1 MGVIKKIKQIF
12 ETQTSLL
19 MKKAG
24 TFNED
29 DLECSIDEDLI
40 DCTDLDELEAPI
52 FECGPSHYTQGYG
65 WFGGTS
71 GYIGVPA
78 PAIAPTDEWFNSPVL
93 TEKGIDYMEQET
105 AIKMQDDF
113 SVEPNDIHQR
123 MYEIA
128 TKNHDTTL
136 NIDPPGGSENFQ
148 EGWHSGTGWGQ
159 FR

>member
-24 TFNED
+24 TFKEEN
-29 DLECSIDEDLI
+29 LA
-40 DCTDLDELEAPI
+40 DELEAPV

-71 GYIGVPA
+71 GYTGVPA
-78 PAIAPTDEWFNSPVL
+78 PVISPTDEWFNPPVL
-93 TEKGIDYMEQET
+93 TEKGIDYMKQET
-105 AIKMQDDF
+105 EIKMQEAQNNF
-113 SVEPNDIHQR
+113 SVEPDDIHER

-128 TKNHDTTL
+128 TNNQSTTL

>member
-12 ETQTSLL
+12 ETQTTLL

-24 TFNED
+24 TFNEK
-29 DLECSIDEDLI
+29 DLECSIDEDVV
-40 DCTDLDELEAPI
+40 DCIELDEDPV
-52 FECGPSHYTQGYG
+52 YV
-65 WFGGTS
+65 
-71 GYIGVPA
+71 GVLA
-78 PAIAPTDEWFNSPVL
+78 PAIAPTDEWFNLPVL

-105 AIKMQDDF
+105 AIRMQEVQDDF
-113 SVEPNDIHQR
+113 SVEPDDIHER

-128 TKNHDTTL
+128 TKNHDTIL

>member
-12 ETQTSLL
+12 ETQTTLL

-24 TFNED
+24 TFNEK
-29 DLECSIDEDLI
+29 DLECSIDEDVV
-40 DCTDLDELEAPI
+40 DCIELDEDPV
-52 FECGPSHYTQGYG
+52 YV
-65 WFGGTS
+65 
-71 GYIGVPA
+71 GVPA
-78 PAIAPTDEWFNSPVL
+78 PVIAPTDEWFNSPVM
-93 TEKGIDYMEQET
+93 TKKGIDYMEQET

-128 TKNHDTTL
+128 TNSQNTTL
-136 NIDPPGGSENFQ
+136 NINPPGGSENFQ
-148 EGWHSGTGWGQ
+148 EGWQSSTGWEQ

>member
-12 ETQTSLL
+12 ETQTTLL

-24 TFNED
+24 TFNEK
-29 DLECSIDEDLI
+29 DLECSIDEDVV
-40 DCTDLDELEAPI
+40 DCIELDEDPV
-52 FECGPSHYTQGYG
+52 YV
-65 WFGGTS
+65 
-71 GYIGVPA
+71 GVLA
-78 PAIAPTDEWFNSPVL
+78 PAIAPTDEWFNLPVL

-105 AIKMQDDF
+105 AIRMQEAQDDF
-113 SVEPNDIHQR
+113 SVEPDDIHER

-128 TKNHDTTL
+128 TKNHDTIL

-148 EGWHSGTGWGQ
+148 QGWHSGTGWGQ

>member
-12 ETQTSLL
+12 ETQTTLL

-24 TFNED
+24 TFNEK
-29 DLECSIDEDLI
+29 DLECSIDEDVV
-40 DCTDLDELEAPI
+40 DCIELDEDPV
-52 FECGPSHYTQGYG
+52 YV
-65 WFGGTS
+65 
-71 GYIGVPA
+71 GVLA
-78 PAIAPTDEWFNSPVL
+78 PAIAPTDEWFNLPVL

-105 AIKMQDDF
+105 AIKIQEAQDDF
-113 SVEPNDIHQR
+113 SVEPDDIHER

-128 TKNHDTTL
+128 TKNHDTIL

>member
-24 TFNED
+24 TFNEE
-29 DLECSIDEDLI
+29 DLECSIDEDVV
-40 DCTDLDELEAPI
+40 DCIELDEDPV
-52 FECGPSHYTQGYG
+52 YV
-65 WFGGTS
+65 
-71 GYIGVPA
+71 GVPA
-78 PAIAPTDEWFNSPVL
+78 PVISPTDEWFNPPVL

-105 AIKMQDDF
+105 AIKMQEAQDDF
-113 SVEPNDIHQR
+113 SVEPNDIHER

-128 TKNHDTTL
+128 TNSQSTIL

>member
-12 ETQTSLL
+12 ETQTTLL

-24 TFNED
+24 TFNEE
-29 DLECSIDEDLI
+29 DLECSIDEDI
-40 DCTDLDELEAPI
+40 VDCVELDEDPVYVGA
-52 FECGPSHYTQGYG
+52 
-65 WFGGTS
+65 
-71 GYIGVPA
+71 PA
-78 PAIAPTDEWFNSPVL
+78 PVIAPTDEWFNPPIL
-93 TEKGIDYMEQET
+93 TEKGIDYMKQET
-105 AIKMQDDF
+105 EIKMQEAQNNF
-113 SVEPNDIHQR
+113 SVEPDDIHER

-128 TKNHDTTL
+128 TNSQSTTL

>member
-1 MGVIKKIKQIF
+1 MINKFKQFF

-24 TFNED
+24 TFKED
-29 DLECSIDEDLI
+29 NLECLIDEDVV
-40 DCTDLDELEAPI
+40 DCAEFDEDPV
-52 FECGPSHYTQGYG
+52 YV
-65 WFGGTS
+65 
-71 GYIGVPA
+71 GVPA
-78 PAIAPTDEWFNSPVL
+78 PVVLPTDEWFNSPVL

-113 SVEPNDIHQR
+113 SVESDDIHQR

-128 TKNHDTTL
+128 TENWSTVEETQ
-136 NIDPPGGSENFQ
+136 GGSENFQ
-148 EGWHSGTGWGQ
+148 EGPGGWLSSNGWSI

>member
-24 TFNED
+24 TFNEE
-29 DLECSIDEDLI
+29 DLECSIDEDVV
-40 DCTDLDELEAPI
+40 DCIELDEDPV
-52 FECGPSHYTQGYG
+52 YV
-65 WFGGTS
+65 
-71 GYIGVPA
+71 GVLA
-78 PAIAPTDEWFNSPVL
+78 PAIAPTDEWFNLPVL

-105 AIKMQDDF
+105 AIKIQEAQDDF
-113 SVEPNDIHQR
+113 SVEPDDIHER

-128 TKNHDTTL
+128 TKNHDTIL

>member
-12 ETQTSLL
+12 ESQTSLL

-24 TFNED
+24 TFKED
-29 DLECSIDEDLI
+29 NLA
-40 DCTDLDELEAPI
+40 DELEAPV

-71 GYIGVPA
+71 EYTGVPA
-78 PAIAPTDEWFNSPVL
+78 PVIAPKDEWFNPPVL
-93 TEKGIDYMEQET
+93 TEMGIDYMEQET
-105 AIKMQDDF
+105 AIKMQDNF
-113 SVEPNDIHQR
+113 SVEPNDIHER

-128 TKNHDTTL
+128 TNSQNTTL

-148 EGWHSGTGWGQ
+148 EGWQSSTGWEQ

>member
-24 TFNED
+24 TFNEK
-29 DLECSIDEDLI
+29 DLECSIDEDVV
-40 DCTDLDELEAPI
+40 DCGELDEDPI
-52 FECGPSHYTQGYG
+52 YV
-65 WFGGTS
+65 
-71 GYIGVPA
+71 GVPA
-78 PAIAPTDEWFNSPVL
+78 PTIAPTDEWFNQPVL

-105 AIKMQDDF
+105 AIRMQEAQDDF
-113 SVEPNDIHQR
+113 SVEPDDIHER

-128 TKNHDTTL
+128 TNSQSTTL

>member
-24 TFNED
+24 TFNEE

-40 DCTDLDELEAPI
+40 DCADLDELEAPV

-71 GYIGVPA
+71 GYTGVPA
-78 PAIAPTDEWFNSPVL
+78 PAIAPTDEWFNPPVL
-93 TEKGIDYMEQET
+93 TEKVLIIWNKKQQLKCRMIFLLNPMIY
-105 AIKMQDDF
+105 IKECMRLR
-113 SVEPNDIHQR
+113 QR
-123 MYEIA
+123 IM
-128 TKNHDTTL
+128 TL
-136 NIDPPGGSENFQ
+136 L
-148 EGWHSGTGWGQ
+148 
-159 FR
+159 